1 MNKTILIILATVSVL
16 SVEFIFGYKL
26 GVIEGDRLAREK
38 ANQRAVEMILNNEIP
53 NYYMVVGT
61 VDYLINNKS
70 GDLQKALKERQG
82 KSKK

>member
-1 MNKTILIILATVSVL
+1 MKKTILIILAAISVL

-38 ANQRAVEMILNNEIP
+38 ANQRAVEMILNDEIP
-53 NYYMVVGT
+53 NYYMEVGT

-70 GDLQKALKERQG
+70 GDLQKALKEKQA

>member
-1 MNKTILIILATVSVL
+1 MKKTILIILASVAVL
-16 SVEFIFGYKL
+16 TVEFIFGYKL
-26 GVIEGDRLAREK
+26 GVIDGDRSAREK
-38 ANQRAVEMILNNEIP
+38 ANQRAVEMILNDEIP

-70 GDLQKALKERQG
+70 GDLQKALKEKLD

>member
-1 MNKTILIILATVSVL
+1 MKRTILIILASVTVL
-16 SVEFIFGYKL
+16 TVEFIFGYKL

-38 ANQRAVEMILNNEIP
+38 ANQRAVEMILNDEIP

-61 VDYLINNKS
+61 VDYLINNNS
-70 GDLQKALKERQG
+70 GDLQKALKEKQG

>member
-1 MNKTILIILATVSVL
+1 MKKTILIILASVSVL
-16 SVEFIFGYKL
+16 TVEFIFGYKL
-26 GVIEGDRLAREK
+26 GVIEGDKSAREK
-38 ANQRAVEMILNNEIP
+38 ANQRAVDMILNDEIP

-70 GDLQKALKERQG
+70 GDLEKALKEKQD